1 MPSLSSLLNTY
12 LFMGENVLIAFALT
26 LFAGL
31 ATGIGSAIAFFADH
45 TNKKFLSFSLGLS
58 AGVMIYVSFVELF
71 AQASS
76 ILSEHYSGRK
86 GETIAVAALFGGII
100 IAAIIDKLVPEADNP
115 HEMKTV
121 ESMKKSK
128 TNSKMMRTGLITAM
142 AITIHNFPE
151 GMATFAATMGNVE
164 LGIAIAVAVAI
175 HNIPEGIAVSVP
187 IYYAT
192 GDKKKA
198 FKWSFLSGM
207 SEPLGALIG
216 YLILMPFLSPL
227 VMSCVLAAV
236 AGIMIFI
243 SFDELLPAARE
254 FGEHHI
260 SIYGLISGMAIMAV
274 SLILL

>member
-1 MPSLSSLLNTY
+1 MT
-12 LFMGENVLIAFALT
+12 ENVLFAFMLT

-31 ATGIGSAIAFFADH
+31 ATGIGSAIAFFANH

-58 AGVMIYVSFVELF
+58 AGVMVYVSFVELLQE
-71 AQASS
+71 A
-76 ILSEHYSGRK
+76 ITTLSEIYEGTK
-86 GETIAVAALFGGII
+86 GESIAVLSLFGGIL
-100 IAAIIDKLVPEADNP
+100 IAAIIDKLVPAADNP
-115 HEMKTV
+115 HEPKTV
-121 ESMKKSK
+121 EDMDLRKRSKSK
-128 TNSKMMRTGLITAM
+128 LMRTGLMTAL
-142 AITIHNFPE
+142 AITVHNFPE
-151 GMATFAATMGNVE
+151 GMATFAATLNNPE
-164 LGIAIAVAVAI
+164 LGIAIAIAIAI

-192 GDKKKA
+192 GDRKKA

-216 YLILMPFLSPL
+216 FLVLMPFLSPV
-227 VMSCVLAAV
+227 VMSCTLAAV

-260 SIYGLISGMAIMAV
+260 SIYGLITGMAVMAI